1 MANSHFI
8 LDLFLLMQGPEAPFQ
23 EPGEE
28 AVEEPSGFRSRA
40 PFAAEVRR
48 RGSIWE
54 GVREVQVKV
63 TGETG

>member
-1 MANSHFI
+1 
-8 LDLFLLMQGPEAPFQ
+8 MQGPEAPFQ

-54 GVREVQVKV
+54 GVREIQVKV